1 MTSTDAAR
9 TNAITR
15 AADQH
20 ALIVASDGL
29 WAPSGL
35 NFTGEAGPLW
45 PKSPTNIQ
53 ALLGSIQWWAKQNGA
68 RNAGGVNAQVWLTDD
83 ACAALGWGPDT
94 IDLGISH
101 EYEGGFEDAEEERT
115 TILTRLD
122 EQTKE
127 LLSFYIRE
135 DTTSEG
141 WSIFIPRYD
150 GHLADFEPAATAVP
164 PRSIGPVLHLTWH
177 TGKGE
182 VRVDVVLTAFM
193 WTHVTRDQVSVLG
206 NSKKGTNLDQLED
219 EAAWRTELGRRLAVV
234 TDTLGVLPAWTGAAT
249 GAALLNRIYDDRLHR
264 ARKGARGSKATP
276 QGVVVTTAT
285 PLPEIGVDQT
295 EIEPEERWARY
306 VTNADMEVR
315 PGDALGVVT
324 SIDQRKAYLASAG
337 MLTLGWGKLTLLA
350 GEAAHAAAAQADA
363 PIPFGL
369 WHVTLPAMNDLL
381 TRGVPAELPPP
392 HPHILP
398 DQTVST
404 WITTP
409 SLELLCAGLEVGG
422 AGLDLIDLAI
432 EEALVTEHQGKAL
445 ETWKDCLA
453 EGFKTAG
460 LDAAL
465 NDIFKDIYSSY
476 IGRISTDKWSST
488 RRQKIHEQ
496 PLWRAAI
503 IAHTRA
509 RNRAKAIKIHDR
521 TGLWPIAGTVDSWQ
535 YIAPDE
541 VLPLDDSKEGYSHPK
556 TRAFVS
562 TADRLGKFVTEAQT
576 EFTDEVLVAF
586 ASAERPPQVRQ
597 VLRDLFGEAD
607 DELTDST
614 MTAGEG
620 Q

>member
-1 MTSTDAAR
+1 MTSAAAAEQN
-9 TNAITR
+9 TISR
-15 AADQH
+15 AADPH

-29 WAPSGL
+29 WAPSGID
-35 NFTGEAGPLW
+35 FDGEPGPLW
-45 PKSPTNIQ
+45 PKSPSNVQ
-53 ALLGSIQWWAKQNGA
+53 GLLGSIQWWAKKNGA

-94 IDLGISH
+94 IDLGIGH

-115 TILTRLD
+115 TILARLD

-127 LLSFYIRE
+127 LLSFYMRE
-135 DTTSEG
+135 DSTSEG

-150 GHLADFEPAATAVP
+150 GHLADFEPAPTAVP
-164 PRSIGPVLHLTWH
+164 PRSIGPILHLTWH

-182 VRVDVVLTAFM
+182 VRVDVVLTAFL
-193 WTHVTRDQVSVLG
+193 WTQVTRDQVSVLG
-206 NSKKGTNLDQLED
+206 NTKKDTNLDQLED
-219 EAAWRTELGRRLAVV
+219 ESAWRAELGRRLALV
-234 TDTLGVLPAWTGAAT
+234 TGALGVLPAWTGAAT
-249 GAALLNRIYDDRLHR
+249 GAALLNRIFDDRVHR
-264 ARKGARGSKATP
+264 ARKGARGSKASP

-285 PLPEIGVDQT
+285 PLPEIGVDPT

-306 VTNADMEVR
+306 VTTDDMEAGR
-315 PGDALGVVT
+315 RNDPSLGVVT

-350 GEAAHAAAAQADA
+350 GDAAHAAASQLDA

-369 WHVTLPAMNDLL
+369 WHVTLPAMNELI

-392 HPHILP
+392 HPHMLA

-422 AGLDLIDLAI
+422 AGMDLIDLAI
-432 EEALVTEHQGKAL
+432 EEALITEHQGKAL
-445 ETWKDCLA
+445 ESWKDALYD
-453 EGFKTAG
+453 GFKTAG
-460 LDAAL
+460 TDPAL
-465 NDIFKDIYSSY
+465 NDVFKDIYSSY
-476 IGRISTDKWSST
+476 IGRTSTDKWSST
-488 RRQKIHEQ
+488 RRQRIHEQ

-509 RNRAKAIKIHDR
+509 RNRAKAAKIHAR

-535 YIAPDE
+535 YIAPND
-541 VLPLDDSKEGYSHPK
+541 VLPLDDSNEGYNHPK
-556 TRAFVS
+556 TRVFVS

-576 EFTDEVLVAF
+576 PFTDEVLIAF
-586 ASAERPPQVRQ
+586 AGAERPAEVRQ
-597 VLRDLFGEAD
+597 VLHDLFGEAD
-607 DELTDST
+607 DELPEQ
-614 MTAGEG
+614 AGE
-620 Q
+620 